1 MCGKKT
7 PFILQWFIPLHRAIV
22 IKQIHSIY
30 VALKFHGGG
39 RVIKKN
45 KYLKGSWE
53 KGQYKRL
60 RLTAL
65 IQYLAN
71 IISSLLDQLECI
83 FCVYVSLLL

>member
-1 MCGKKT
+1 MRNTGTFYQVSSTWLKKNWFLGKCVKKKT
-7 PFILQWFIPLHRAIV
+7 PLILQWFIPIHRAIV

-53 KGQYKRL
+53 KGQ
-60 RLTAL
+60 
-65 IQYLAN
+65 
-71 IISSLLDQLECI
+71 
-83 FCVYVSLLL
+83 

>member
-1 MCGKKT
+1 MCEKKT
-7 PFILQWFIPLHRAIV
+7 PLILQWFIPLHRAIV

-53 KGQYKRL
+53 KGQ
-60 RLTAL
+60 
-65 IQYLAN
+65 
-71 IISSLLDQLECI
+71 
-83 FCVYVSLLL
+83 

>member
-1 MCGKKT
+1 MGSI
-7 PFILQWFIPLHRAIV
+7 PFMSKYGFARIFSDLYKMLWQIILQCFIPLHRAIV

-53 KGQYKRL
+53 KGQ
-60 RLTAL
+60 
-65 IQYLAN
+65 
-71 IISSLLDQLECI
+71 
-83 FCVYVSLLL
+83 